1 MNTLFRG
8 AAVAA
13 MAIALPAPLAAQ
25 NVHTSMLY
33 EQVLENIDIAPPG
46 YVLDSFGIVRLTPG
60 AASHISLNVPAGRTI
75 EIMGDCDDD
84 CFDLDL
90 VVHSPDKTV
99 LAEDI
104 EDDYYPIV
112 DFSAGDSGRI
122 EMELVMQDCEANY
135 CYAAYSVFIGPES

>member
-1 MNTLFRG
+1 MRTLVSG
-8 AAVAA
+8 LTILAAAA
-13 MAIALPAPLAAQ
+13 GLPMPLAAQ

-60 AASHISLNVPAGRTI
+60 TASRVSLDVPTERTI

-90 VVHSPDKTV
+90 VVYSSGKKV
-99 LAEDI
+99 LAEDR

-112 DFSAGDSGRI
+112 DFDTADTGRI
-122 EMELVMQDCEANY
+122 EIELIMNDCEANY
-135 CYAAYSVFIGPES
+135 CYAAYSVFIAPQT